1 MTPPTWL
8 LKVIE
13 AELIIFIVAL
23 SFGVIPYL
31 AYAFVRKLWKDFT
44 RSRK

>member
-8 LKVIE
+8 LKVLE

-31 AYAFVRKLWKDFT
+31 AYAFVRMLWKEFK
-44 RSRK
+44 RGRK

>member
-8 LKVIE
+8 VKVLE
-13 AELIIFIVAL
+13 VELIIMIGVLTCGVA
-23 SFGVIPYL
+23 PYL
-31 AYAFVRKLWKDFT
+31 AYAFVRKLWKDFK